1 MYGMLLL
8 LIENDKSV
16 NPPVKSHIKP
26 YYKNIEYDKI
36 SSNVFSLKETN
47 MSEDILKTELI

>member
-8 LIENDKSV
+8 LIENDRSV

-26 YYKNIEYDKI
+26 YYKNIESDKI